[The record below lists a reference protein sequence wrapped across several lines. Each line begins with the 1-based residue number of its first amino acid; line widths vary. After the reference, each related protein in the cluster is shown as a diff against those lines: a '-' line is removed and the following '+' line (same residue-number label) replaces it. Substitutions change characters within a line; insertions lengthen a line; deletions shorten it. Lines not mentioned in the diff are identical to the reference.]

1 MTDPFDQLY
10 RETMFS
16 GGASEIV
23 DLDTLWGTFP
33 KECPDSDFLELT
45 EQPKLDFVERDIL
58 RVLRN
63 RRSRRNYS
71 SRPLEADL
79 VAGLLLYAVGV
90 GGYAE
95 SYGFRRFPLRMFP
108 SAGGLQ
114 ATETYVSVDSEAI
127 TGVPSGVYHYNAVR
141 HGLERVGGVGAER
154 HVLEALK
161 LAQVWLGA
169 NAPPV
174 VLVLTIAYE
183 RLKRKYGR
191 RAARL
196 AAADPGFVG
205 ENIYLVG
212 EALGLAVT
220 AFAGFDERIMAETL
234 SVELDGGE
242 YPFLAFGIGHRMEES

>member
-1 MTDPFDQLY
+1 MTDPFDRLY

-16 GGASEIV
+16 GGAGETV
-23 DLDTLWGTFP
+23 DLSTLWGTFP
-33 KECPDSDFLELT
+33 KECPDCDFLQLAERPEL
-45 EQPKLDFVERDIL
+45 DVMERDIL
-58 RVLRN
+58 AVMRS

-79 VAGLLLYAVGV
+79 LAGLLLYAAGV
-90 GGYAE
+90 SGYSE
-95 SYGFRRFPLRMFP
+95 SYGFRRFPLRTFP

-114 ATETYVSVDSEAI
+114 ATETYVSLDSEAV
-127 TGVPSGVYHYNAVR
+127 TGVEGGVYHYNAMR
-141 HGLERVGGVGAER
+141 NGLERVGGAGDARRV
-154 HVLEALK
+154 VEALRR
-161 LAQVWLGA
+161 AQVWLG
-169 NAPPV
+169 NGGPPV
-174 VLVLTIAYE
+174 VLVLTVAYE

-220 AFAGFDERIMAETL
+220 AFVGFDERIMAEKL
-234 SVELDGGE
+234 AVDVDGGE
-242 YPFLAFGIGHRMEES
+242 YPILAFGIGHRGEA